1 MNRFKIRAAVVGLAA
16 VFATL
21 LSGCGAGQISQTAAQ
36 EPAVNGSRF
45 SVGNVALR
53 DVRIQ
58 AEQNKKDFLQPGQ
71 SVDLVAVVVNQSP
84 DQPDKLVSIDTEV
97 GKVTLSGD
105 TRVLP
110 SRLLFLGVPEGQ
122 RVGPGPTDG
131 NSAARATLQ
140 LKQPITN
147 GINYKFTFNFEKA
160 GPATFDVPIS
170 APIKKPSEG

>member
-16 VFATL
+16 VIATL
-21 LSGCGAGQISQTAAQ
+21 LSGCSAGQISQTAAQ

-45 SVGNVALR
+45 SVGDVALR

-58 AEQNKKDFLQPGQ
+58 AEQKKDFLQPGQ
-71 SVDLVAVVVNQSP
+71 TVDLVAVVVNQSP
-84 DQPDKLVSIDTEV
+84 DQPDKLVSIDTEI
-97 GKVTLSGD
+97 GKVSLSGD

-110 SRLLFLGVPEGQ
+110 SRLLFVGVPEGQ

-131 NSAARATLQ
+131 STAARASLQ

-147 GINYKFTFNFEKA
+147 GITYKFTFNFEKA
-160 GPATFDVPIS
+160 GAATFEVPIS
-170 APIKKPSEG
+170 APIKKPSDA